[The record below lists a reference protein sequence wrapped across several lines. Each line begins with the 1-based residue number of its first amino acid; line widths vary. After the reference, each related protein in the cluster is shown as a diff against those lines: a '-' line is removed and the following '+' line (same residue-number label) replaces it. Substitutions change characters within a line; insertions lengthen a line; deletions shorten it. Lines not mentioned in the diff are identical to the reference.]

1 AACSTAR
8 SFQGPLCSRTAGTCG
23 GPECNHNR
31 KRERVAALVTVMTPK
46 CYARRLGSHNPTLCY
61 KTTARLFNF
70 LGPKQ
75 TRAMR
80 CKMSALGGKA
90 GSATSREEPAVKVA
104 VDTSEIRKI
113 RKPFFFCL
121 NVGLILPSPY
131 TDTRMIS

>member
-1 AACSTAR
+1 
-8 SFQGPLCSRTAGTCG
+8 
-23 GPECNHNR
+23 
-31 KRERVAALVTVMTPK
+31 MTPK
-46 CYARRLGSHNPTLCY
+46 CYARRLGSHNPTLCD
-61 KTTARLFNF
+61 KSTARLFNF

-104 VDTSEIRKI
+104 GGKTEVKRI

-121 NVGLILPSPY
+121 KDGLVLRLPY
-131 TDTRMIS
+131 TATRVIFFSLITTNPPHSRKYT